1 MLTNWDP
8 FSEISRLQN
17 NFFRQNR
24 EDQGFRP
31 AVDIYQDDKG
41 IHVKADV
48 AGVDPKDIEV
58 EVENRVLTIRGERKL
73 AKESDEGGYHRV
85 ERHYGKFSRSF
96 ALAEDV
102 DPESIK
108 ADYKNG
114 VLNVLLP
121 KSAPKTRKQI
131 SINS

>member
-1 MLTNWDP
+1 MLTQWDP

-17 NFFRQNR
+17 DFFRRNR
-24 EDQGFRP
+24 QDAGFRP

-41 IHVKADV
+41 IHVRADV
-48 AGVDPKDIEV
+48 AGVSPEDIKV
-58 EVENRVLTIRGERKL
+58 EVENRVLTISGERKL
-73 AKESDEGGYHRV
+73 EKTSDEGGYHRV
-85 ERHYGKFSRSF
+85 ERQYGSFSRSF

-108 ADYKNG
+108 ADYRNG

-121 KSAPKTRKQI
+121 KSEVKARKQI
-131 SINS
+131 AVNG